1 MEHQR
6 ILVVEDDLY
15 NRIFFCAVLE
25 ERGFVVEQVADERT
39 ALAEADRFGPD
50 LVVMDIQMPH
60 VSGIDLIRQMK
71 QRPALAN
78 VPVLAV
84 TGYVGRD
91 ENREVREAGA
101 ADILAKPVS
110 IEPFISAVEKF
121 LPQAA

>member
-71 QRPALAN
+71 RRPALAN

-91 ENREVREAGA
+91 EDCEVREAGA

-110 IEPFISAVEKF
+110 IEPFIAAVEKF

>member
-25 ERGFVVEQVADERT
+25 EHGFVVEQVADERT
-39 ALAEADRFGPD
+39 AIDVAAVFGPD

-60 VSGIDLIRQMK
+60 ISGIDLIRKLK
-71 QRPALAN
+71 QRPTLAR

-84 TGYVGRD
+84 TGYVGR
-91 ENREVREAGA
+91 EEEREVRDAGA
-101 ADILAKPVS
+101 SAILAKPVP
-110 IEPFISAVEKF
+110 IEPFLKAIENA